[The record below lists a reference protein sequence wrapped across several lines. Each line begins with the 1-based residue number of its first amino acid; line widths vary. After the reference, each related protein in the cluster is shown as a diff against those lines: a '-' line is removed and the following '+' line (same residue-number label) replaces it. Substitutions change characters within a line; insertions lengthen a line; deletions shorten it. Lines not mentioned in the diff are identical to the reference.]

1 MFVQEFHEFHRAWRT
16 KHNFSSISRYKQ
28 PSTFWLVFNHVIQ
41 RVPHTLFEDLLLFVL
56 DSLSYKLRLKF
67 DLKCTDISFVAN
79 GVSKIKVRVSKKAPT
94 KKPKLGKMKYFGG
107 RTTKNVDPKDT
118 IKIKPKKGVP
128 GRTVLVYKPGKK
140 TVLSLSDV
148 KVYVRPI
155 KTPEEGETPEGPEE
169 EEPETPEGPEE
180 EEPETPEGPEEE
192 EPEEP
197 TEPAETAAPGE
208 PKGPGGPEGP
218 DGPDG
223 PEEGTKPDQPAAGP
237 GTNPAAGND
246 GNPDTCFKSKK
257 ANSPWWSVDLGKT
270 WEVVAVHVK
279 ACAESR

>member
-1 MFVQEFHEFHRAWRT
+1 MGVKACAE
-16 KHNFSSISRYKQ
+16 S
-28 PSTFWLVFNHVIQ
+28 P
-41 RVPHTLFEDLLLFVL
+41 
-56 DSLSYKLRLKF
+56 
-67 DLKCTDISFVAN
+67 N

-169 EEPETPEGPEE
+169 EEPEDEKPED
-180 EEPETPEGPEEE
+180 E

-197 TEPAETAAPGE
+197 TEPAETAAPGQ

-279 ACAESR
+279 ACAESPNGVSKIKVRVSKKAPTKKPKLGKMKYFGGRTTKNVDPKDTIKIKPKKGVPGRTVLVYK